1 VTSGGAP
8 PWVTSMI
15 SQPQVIAVEEVKD
28 FNVTAFQL
36 VHDKTGA
43 KYLHADCDDSNNTF
57 NVAFRTTPTDSTGVA
72 HVLEHTVLCGSQKC
86 VLVRPFVPHSL
97 PCRPMPVFQA
107 YVTSSQEKLASA
119 GTRCAIPSST
129 C

>member
-1 VTSGGAP
+1 MT
-8 PWVTSMI
+8 
-15 SQPQVIAVEEVKD
+15 AVEEVKD

-57 NVAFRTTPTDSTGVA
+57 NVAFRTTPTDSSGVA

-86 VLVRPFVPHSL
+86 VHVHA
-97 PCRPMPVFQA
+97 PCATCRTICATLQCSICPVA
-107 YVTSSQEKLASA
+107 RKPAVS
-119 GTRCAIPSST
+119 
-129 C
+129 